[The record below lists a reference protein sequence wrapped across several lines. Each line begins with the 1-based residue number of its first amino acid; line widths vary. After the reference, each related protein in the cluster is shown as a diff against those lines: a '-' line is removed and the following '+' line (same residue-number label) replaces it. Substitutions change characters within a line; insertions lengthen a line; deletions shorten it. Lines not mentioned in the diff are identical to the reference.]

1 MDPTAFILPLAGIA
15 LILLLVW
22 LARGSGSVDLDSANV
37 DAALAAEELNAVRTT
52 VSADRKSG
60 LAWLAGEDRLAVI
73 RSMGDDVGVTVL
85 APEDVS
91 RIRIEGAPPV
101 LTLYFRSLGQSALRL
116 RFEDERDL
124 DRWRAALALYGEV
137 GEKSRS

>member
-1 MDPTAFILPLAGIA
+1 MEPTAFILPLAGIA

-37 DAALAAEELNAVRTT
+37 DAALAAEGLNAVRTT